1 MSKVLYYVYIFS
13 SCYHVGNMKRTF
25 EGQFLESKFDCE
37 KNQFIAK
44 KLFFYFLLLLLL
56 LLLLLFSSIAFPR
69 KDYSEVHKY
78 E

>member
-1 MSKVLYYVYIFS
+1 
-13 SCYHVGNMKRTF
+13 MKRTF

-56 LLLLLFSSIAFPR
+56 LFSSIAFPR

>member
-1 MSKVLYYVYIFS
+1 
-13 SCYHVGNMKRTF
+13 MKRTF

-44 KLFFYFLLLLLL
+44 KLFFHFLLLL

-69 KDYSEVHKY
+69 KDYREVHKH